1 MSGMILDDIINIIS
15 VNVALFHHK
24 ALFLRSYDY
33 IVMTVQKHLD
43 DVRMVLDSNNMEVG
57 NEI

>member
-1 MSGMILDDIINIIS
+1 MILDDIINIIS
-15 VNVALFHHK
+15 SNVALFHHK

-33 IVMTVQKHLD
+33 IVITVQKHLD